1 MTATCFSLHNFLAA
15 AARCGQASIWQFWC
29 ATAHGWLGNSFPF
42 HVTDAG
48 ASKQCSQ
55 HLQLAIIIVSC
66 MVCIFEAAPVSC
78 NTSLSLT
85 TWVPWG
91 QEVSDWYVV
100 YVCIL
105 PRIIVHLY
113 LHYLHYL
120 RYYDVW
126 IFMIFFVHH
135 MFIISLSYVYQIF
148 ISVSWEFANCNRFAS
163 QQVRVCKTGTQS
175 PSGPRPRAGSKGSHR
190 LGAWRISS
198 CAPASE
204 TLLTYDGIYVCASCT
219 CSFAWPC
226 CVYESN
232 IQYHP

>member
-1 MTATCFSLHNFLAA
+1 
-15 AARCGQASIWQFWC
+15 
-29 ATAHGWLGNSFPF
+29 
-42 HVTDAG
+42 
-48 ASKQCSQ
+48 
-55 HLQLAIIIVSC
+55 
-66 MVCIFEAAPVSC
+66 
-78 NTSLSLT
+78 
-85 TWVPWG
+85 
-91 QEVSDWYVV
+91 
-100 YVCIL
+100 
-105 PRIIVHLY
+105 
-113 LHYLHYL
+113 
-120 RYYDVW
+120 
-126 IFMIFFVHH
+126 MIFYVHH

-148 ISVSWEFANCNRFAS
+148 ISVSREFANCNGFAS

-232 IQYHP
+232 IIHNHPQSGSIRIGTLGHIKAWESHMPQDASRLLCSARLQQSARPTLRRVSC